1 MRILLTA
8 LLVIYA
14 GLTSANTTCKKATSL
29 REIDIVYSNP
39 GYKLPCEVTYQKS
52 ESSEINILWR
62 AKNQPGYCEEQAEDF
77 IEKFE
82 GLGWICESEPKA
94 LKPQKIRN

>member
-14 GLTSANTTCKKATSL
+14 GLTSANTTCKKATAF

-52 ESSEINILWR
+52 ESSEIKILWR
-62 AKNQPGYCEEQAEDF
+62 AKNQPGYCEEQAKDF

-94 LKPQKIRN
+94 LKPPKIKN

>member
-14 GLTSANTTCKKATSL
+14 GLTSANTTCKKATSF

-39 GYKLPCEVTYQKS
+39 GHKLPCEVTYQKS
-52 ESSEINILWR
+52 ESSEITILWR
-62 AKNQPGYCEEQAEDF
+62 AKNQPGYCEEQAKDF
-77 IEKFE
+77 IDKFE

-94 LKPQKIRN
+94 LKPPKIKN